1 MARPGKG
8 MRYFVPP
15 AGPPLPQLSSSER
28 QEIAGFALPHLSSS
42 ECAEIEEFA
51 KLRVPRGPPV
61 HFGRHDWLRIEVA
74 RSDYA
79 VLRPH
84 ASCGRIGSRSVR
96 IR

>member
-61 HFGRHDWLRIEVA
+61 HFADMIGFESKLHVPITRCCA
-74 RSDYA
+74 R
-79 VLRPH
+79 
-84 ASCGRIGSRSVR
+84 VR
-96 IR
+96 